1 MIGNDP
7 YPTDPAMKSR
17 SSATAIS
24 CPGTV
29 PGQCGVLIA
38 GIARH

>member
-1 MIGNDP
+1 VLDSLKSAAIN
-7 YPTDPAMKSR
+7 SR